1 MEASSCRLTAPASWR
16 PTSHLWNEASCSE
29 ERSSWREQ
37 TSFHACGRQASGE
50 SCATPPNRRDVVVF
64 DPPAFFWELSD
75 RKPDGEAVIK
85 RIVAVEGDIVAVR
98 DGRVYVN
105 GELQEEG
112 FTNGPADYSLSEQT
126 VPPGTVFVLGDNRNA
141 SFDSHYWGFLPRK
154 NIIGRALFTYWPPN
168 KLGAIPTD

>member
-1 MEASSCRLTAPASWR
+1 MTSSPSRRRPPPSHALSTPADARYIPIAPQVTKW
-16 PTSHLWNEASCSE
+16 
-29 ERSSWREQ
+29 
-37 TSFHACGRQASGE
+37 F
-50 SCATPPNRRDVVVF
+50 TPPNRRDVVVF

-85 RIVAVEGDIVAVR
+85 RIVAVEGDTVAVR